1 MGGQENAMGF
11 QHGNESILTCP
22 TSGLSGAN
30 VNVSEMA
37 ISSVSIA
44 KPSDVVNPFIAS
56 SAWDPLVSLSQVQ
69 SFGGSS
75 MVSHSEFAN
84 SNSSYPL
91 VLDNQGI
98 SNTSHLVQ
106 YMSDSNLGGMVPKV
120 HSYASGGF
128 SEMVGAGSF
137 CQHRSADMANTGYP
151 IHYNPIKE
159 APINGEQSQ
168 VEDSIPEEEA
178 PGSAPSGNRRKR
190 GLDHNS
196 TFSPNK
202 NAEGDAVNDSPG
214 KASNGPKEH
223 EKRPK
228 GEQNNGADVRGK
240 QSVKQAKDNNSQ
252 SGEAPKEN
260 FIHVR
265 ARRGQATNSHSLAER
280 VPSLSQNIC
289 YDKVRKSLFFFVCL
303 MIQLFCLQVRREKIS
318 ERMRLLQELVPGCNK
333 ITGKAVMLDEIIN
346 YVQSLQQQVE
356 FLSMKLATVNPELNF
371 DVDRIL
377 SKDILQSRIG
387 HGIGAYG
394 PGINSSH
401 TFPNGSFHGTLAGMP
416 STSSQFPPLPQNV
429 LDHEFQSFYGIGYD
443 SNTALDN
450 LEPNGRLKTEL

>member
-1 MGGQENAMGF
+1 MLLFRDTIEFIVQMGGQENAMGGF

-22 TSGLSGAN
+22 PTSGLSGPN

-37 ISSVSIA
+37 ISSVSMA
-44 KPSDVVNPFIAS
+44 KPSNVVANPFLAS
-56 SAWDPLVSLSQVQ
+56 STWDPLVSLSQAQ
-69 SFGGSS
+69 TFGGSS
-75 MVSHSEFAN
+75 MVSHNEFVNA
-84 SNSSYPL
+84 NSSYPL
-91 VLDNQGI
+91 VLDNQGGI

-106 YMSDSNLGGMVPKV
+106 YMSDSNLGGIVPKV

-128 SEMVGAGSF
+128 SEMVGSGSF
-137 CQHRSADMANTGYP
+137 CQHGSGDMADTGYP
-151 IHYNPIKE
+151 THYNPIKE
-159 APINGEQSQ
+159 APIINGEQSQ

-202 NAEGDAVNDSPG
+202 NAEGDAVKDSPG
-214 KASNGPKEH
+214 KASDGSKEH

-228 GEQNNGADVRGK
+228 VEQNNGADVRGK
-240 QSVKQAKDNNSQ
+240 QSVKQAKDNNNSQ

-280 VPSLSQNIC
+280 
-289 YDKVRKSLFFFVCL
+289 
-303 MIQLFCLQVRREKIS
+303 VRREKIS